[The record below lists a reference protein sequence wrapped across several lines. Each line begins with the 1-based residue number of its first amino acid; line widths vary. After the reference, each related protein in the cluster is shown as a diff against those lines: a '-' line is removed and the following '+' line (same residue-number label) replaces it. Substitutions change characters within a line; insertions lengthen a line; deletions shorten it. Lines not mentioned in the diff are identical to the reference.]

1 MNATIMERR
10 ATLFVGNLIK
20 ITGENIPAFISIFGD
35 LGLYPSV
42 NKGIGIKVTP
52 NGVEHED
59 VISLDMKYLDET
71 LKVSIGPERID
82 IVSKKADE
90 NWDSFREFLMKIS
103 KEITSQFNN
112 EIVRYAQCASIRLKL
127 DLKHAQEAYQ
137 KLFVDKD
144 SNPVEW
150 QLRKVHRTQ
159 LLSSDNKFSVMVNNV
174 YNISRNNVIVNG
186 ENLSNIV
193 TLDMDVNTLVGS
205 DINSLKQI
213 QELFWVSSA
222 VTIQKAMDN
231 YYSILSDE
239 K

>member
-1 MNATIMERR
+1 
-10 ATLFVGNLIK
+10 
-20 ITGENIPAFISIFGD
+20 
-35 LGLYPSV
+35 
-42 NKGIGIKVTP
+42 
-52 NGVEHED
+52 
-59 VISLDMKYLDET
+59 MKYLDET

-112 EIVRYAQCASIRLKL
+112 DIIRYAQCASIRLKL

-159 LLSSDNKFSVMVNNV
+159 LLSSDNKVSVKVNNV
-174 YNISRNNVIVNG
+174 YNLSRNNVIVNG

-213 QELFWVSSA
+213 QELFWVSSSA
-222 VTIQKAMDN
+222 TIQNAIDN

>member
-1 MNATIMERR
+1 M
-10 ATLFVGNLIK
+10 
-20 ITGENIPAFISIFGD
+20 
-35 LGLYPSV
+35 GLYPSV

-52 NGVEHED
+52 KGVEQED

-71 LKVSIGPERID
+71 LKVSIGPDRID
-82 IVSKKADE
+82 IVSKKTDD
-90 NWDSFREFLMKIS
+90 NWDSFRDFIMKIS
-103 KEITSQFNN
+103 AEITSQFSND
-112 EIVRYAQCASIRLKL
+112 ITRYAQCASIRLKL
-127 DLKHAQEAYQ
+127 DSKHAQQAYL

-150 QLRKVHRTQ
+150 QLRKVHRTN
-159 LLSSDNKFSVMVNNV
+159 LLSSDKKYSVIVNNV
-174 YNISRNNVIVNG
+174 YDISRNNVIVNG

-193 TLDMDVNTLVGS
+193 TLDMDINTLVGS

-222 VTIQKAMDN
+222 ATIQTAIDN

>member
-10 ATLFVGNLIK
+10 ATLFVGSPIK
-20 ITGENIPAFISIFGD
+20 ITGENIPVFITTFGKM
-35 LGLYPSV
+35 GLFPSV

-52 NGVEHED
+52 KGVEHED

-71 LKVSIGPERID
+71 LKVSIGPDRID
-82 IVSKKADE
+82 IVSKKTDD
-90 NWDSFREFLMKIS
+90 NWDSFRDFIMKIS
-103 KEITSQFNN
+103 AEITSQLSND
-112 EIVRYAQCASIRLKL
+112 ITRYAQCASIRLKL
-127 DLKHAQEAYQ
+127 DSKHAQEAYR
-137 KLFVDKD
+137 KLFVDND

-159 LLSSDNKFSVMVNNV
+159 LLSSDNKYAVIVNNV
-174 YNISRNNVIVNG
+174 YDISRNNVIVNG

-193 TLDMDVNTLVGS
+193 TLDMDINTLVGS

-222 VTIQKAMDN
+222 VTIQTAIDN

>member
-1 MNATIMERR
+1 M
-10 ATLFVGNLIK
+10 
-20 ITGENIPAFISIFGD
+20 
-35 LGLYPSV
+35 
-42 NKGIGIKVTP
+42 
-52 NGVEHED
+52 
-59 VISLDMKYLDET
+59 
-71 LKVSIGPERID
+71 
-82 IVSKKADE
+82 
-90 NWDSFREFLMKIS
+90 
-103 KEITSQFNN
+103 
-112 EIVRYAQCASIRLKL
+112 KL
-127 DLKHAQEAYQ
+127 DLKHAQEAYL

-159 LLSSDNKFSVMVNNV
+159 LLSSDNKVSVKVNNV
-174 YNISRNNVIVNG
+174 YNLSRNNVIVNG

-213 QELFWVSSA
+213 QELFWVSSSA
-222 VTIQKAMDN
+222 TIQNAIDN

>member
-10 ATLFVGNLIK
+10 ATLFVGTPIK
-20 ITGENIPAFISIFGD
+20 ITGENIPAFITAFGK

-82 IVSKKADE
+82 IVSKKTDE

-103 KEITSQFNN
+103 NEITSQFNN
-112 EIVRYAQCASIRLKL
+112 DIIRYAQCASIRLKL

-159 LLSSDNKFSVMVNNV
+159 LLSSDNKVSVKVNNV
-174 YNISRNNVIVNG
+174 YNLSRNNVIVNG

-205 DINSLKQI
+205 DINSLKLI
-213 QELFWVSSA
+213 QELFWVSSSA
-222 VTIQKAMDN
+222 TIQNAIDN